1 MKLKLRSVPR
11 CTATRIIRSVPCS
24 RRLAQMSR
32 KLALAILATVAANSP
47 TAAVASTFVVAQLA
61 RLSGVGGPE
70 VNVTI
75 ENPVGPV
82 EYAVGDAYGSA
93 SSLGIANYGILKG
106 TSTATGSAEP
116 YGRYRAISA
125 AGFIDQLVFS
135 SQGFEGQTGYMRADI
150 VFDRVLSNH
159 GSAVDGYATAQLFA
173 NTNLGSG
180 SYWETLALAPWG
192 CVPEVHD
199 PCRLQLAS
207 GLDGSIEQ
215 KSATVFS
222 VTLPVVFG
230 QVTDLQVAFDL
241 SALAEYWGQAQSTWT
256 ADASHSVYWGG
267 ITSVTDSSGQSL
279 EFTLSS
285 TSGTDY
291 QHSFAPVPE
300 PSTYLLMAIGIAVVL
315 RRSLQTEQESSP

>member
-1 MKLKLRSVPR
+1 MKLNLTSAPR
-11 CTATRIIRSVPCS
+11 CIVTRLVPCS
-24 RRLAQMSR
+24 LWLARMNRQ
-32 KLALAILATVAANSP
+32 LALAILTTVATIYP
-47 TAAVASTFVVAQLA
+47 TTAVANTYVNAQLA

-75 ENPVGPV
+75 ENPAGPV

-93 SSLGIANYGILKG
+93 STLGIAEYGILKG
-106 TSTATGSAEP
+106 TATATGSAEP

-125 AGFIDQLVFS
+125 ASFIDQLVFS
-135 SQGFEGQTGYMRADI
+135 SQGSDGQTGYMSADI
-150 VFDRVLSNH
+150 VFDRTLSNH

-173 NTNLGSG
+173 GTNLGSG

-199 PCRLQLAS
+199 PCSLQLTS

-230 QVTDLQVAFDL
+230 KVTNLQVAFEL
-241 SALAEYWGQAQSTWT
+241 SAMAEYWQAQSTWT

-279 EFTLSS
+279 EFTISS
-285 TSGTDY
+285 ASGTDWTKNY
-291 QHSFAPVPE
+291 APVPE
-300 PSTYLLMAIGIAVVL
+300 PTTWALILAGFAVVAFAR
-315 RRSLQTEQESSP
+315 RRSGGGGG